1 MNELITEL
9 QRLYFLPDQQWHSQQ
24 ANADSNPAYP
34 AEGALRPAVV
44 ASSLAGEQT
53 IALQLVSA
61 DGMARAM
68 LVDFAKPGDW
78 PQVADLYQAVQDEL
92 DLPAPAISA
101 SGQKGYRLW
110 FSLAEPVPVAQAGSF
125 LDALRCKYLPDI
137 TVVNLELLPAG
148 ERTVAKLLPALH
160 EATGKWSAFIDP
172 SLGAMF
178 VDEPGLEMAPNMG
191 RQADLLAG
199 LKSIKAVDF
208 QRALSVLQARSESA
222 VIRPGPG
229 AGHTRTLLNVGCDYS
244 DPKSFLLAVMNDPSA
259 SARQRIRAAK
269 ALQPYF
275 AKDA

>member
-34 AEGALRPAVV
+34 AEGALTPAVV

-78 PQVADLYQAVQDEL
+78 QQVANLYQAVQDEL

-125 LDALRCKYLPDI
+125 LDALRRKYLPDI

-148 ERTVAKLLPALH
+148 ERTVAKLVPALH

-199 LKSIKAVDF
+199 LKSIKTVDF
-208 QRALSVLQARSESA
+208 QRALSLLQARSEAA
-222 VIRPGPG
+222 VSQPGPG
-229 AGHTRTLLNVGCDYS
+229 AGHTRTLLNVGNDYS

-275 AKDA
+275 VKDA